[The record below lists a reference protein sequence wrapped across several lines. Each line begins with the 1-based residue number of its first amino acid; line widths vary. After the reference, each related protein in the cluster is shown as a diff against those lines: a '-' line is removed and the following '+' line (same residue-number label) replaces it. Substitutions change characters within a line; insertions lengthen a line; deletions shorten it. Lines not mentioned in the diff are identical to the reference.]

1 VCKFGVAVAGV
12 EAEALPPHSKVGV
25 GHLKVAATTANPRA
39 QPGMA
44 VLLGGGV
51 EEFGQAEDAG
61 VVAVFALDVVYAGP
75 GGLWFFGRRGDAGD
89 GYFYFD
95 AVV

>member
-1 VCKFGVAVAGV
+1 
-12 EAEALPPHSKVGV
+12 
-25 GHLKVAATTANPRA
+25 
-39 QPGMA
+39 MA

>member
-1 VCKFGVAVAGV
+1 LSDVPSECQGAGV
-12 EAEALPPHSKVGV
+12 RELGGMAAFVKAEALPPHSKVGV

-51 EEFGQAEDAG
+51 EEFG
-61 VVAVFALDVVYAGP
+61 
-75 GGLWFFGRRGDAGD
+75 
-89 GYFYFD
+89 
-95 AVV
+95 